1 MALFWLFFAI
11 TMVAIEVVT
20 TAFFAIFIAIGG
32 VAAMAYAFTSD
43 NVWWQIA
50 IFAIV
55 SLGGAVIARPTLV
68 RLFESKTPTPRLPG
82 AQQLVGQTAIATD
95 EIGDEHHTGHVRI
108 GGESWLAVGDGATP
122 IAKDTEV
129 LIVAV
134 RGTTLLVS
142 IREPDTATPPS
153 VQPTEVQ

>member
-55 SLGGAVIARPTLV
+55 SLGGAVLARPTLV

-82 AQQLVGQTAIATD
+82 TQQLVGQRAIAVD
-95 EIGDEHHTGHVRI
+95 EVGDEHHAGHVRI
-108 GGESWLAVGDGATP
+108 GGENWLAVGDGATP
-122 IAKDTEV
+122 IVKDTEV
-129 LIVAV
+129 IVVAV

-142 IREPDTATPPS
+142 TRDPDPTNSPS